1 MNKKIFI
8 IFIFFILL
16 LTFISFFSIYDWYID
31 NNKYIAT
38 SKRNSHI
45 IYTADENILN
55 KYYVKNKNTI
65 VVFWASWCPQCL
77 EEAPELNEFML
88 SNPDIPVIVVSHDKN
103 YDTLS
108 NYLIENNYNW
118 FVIFDTDKKIRNA
131 ISKNTSGIP
140 STYLLNKKGE
150 VIKYKNGFFS
160 KDDFFTFYNNI

>member
-1 MNKKIFI
+1 
-8 IFIFFILL
+8 
-16 LTFISFFSIYDWYID
+16 
-31 NNKYIAT
+31 
-38 SKRNSHI
+38 
-45 IYTADENILN
+45 
-55 KYYVKNKNTI
+55 
-65 VVFWASWCPQCL
+65 
-77 EEAPELNEFML
+77 ML

-108 NYLIENNYNW
+108 NYIIENNYNW